1 MHPRARCAHRLGIL
15 AGAVVA
21 LALPVAAQ
29 APPAT
34 TASAPGASSASSAP
48 EITPPRLL
56 GEAIVEYPEGV
67 AGTAD
72 VVLELLISAAG
83 EVSEASL
90 VEGPEPF
97 ATAARTRALGW
108 RFEPARQ
115 AGAARAARIRFLVR
129 FVPPAPVDDAIPA
142 LGAPGATPGAS
153 PAPVPPAPIEVT
165 VLGARNEPRA
175 QTLTRAEVRQLPGAF
190 GDPFRAI
197 EALPGVTP
205 LASGV
210 PFFYVRGAPPGNVG
224 YYLDGIRLPLLYHV
238 GLGPSVVH
246 PALVSRVDLYP
257 GAYPTRYGRFSGGIV
272 AGEVEAPL
280 DRWHG
285 EWQIRLFDTG
295 LMTEAPF
302 ADGRGHVLIGGRYSY
317 TAYLISLLGEEV
329 RLEYWDYQLRA
340 GYRLGESDQLSVFA
354 FGSFDYFGEDTSDP
368 DDDLFSTEFHR
379 IDLRHH
385 HQFSS
390 TSQLQSALT
399 WGFDRTRVSENSGYA
414 LDRRLQARS
423 TFEALLGPGVTLSA
437 GVDVA
442 TDAYSIVSTFDDEEP
457 ATFEPRAPDSPAD
470 GASPTSPPPTA
481 PAPAAPPVEGP
492 PGTLPPPV
500 EPPPGGAVIEEGE
513 ADIDDDEELAR
524 LFPSRRD
531 WVAGAHV
538 ELGLDLAG
546 FVHLEPGLRFD
557 AYVSQQ
563 THALSFE
570 PRISAEFRITR
581 ELTLKNA
588 LGLAAQPPSFVVPVA
603 GFEIGGLPGGL
614 QRSVQSSSGA
624 EYRLP
629 DGMKLSL
636 ALFHNAFFNMTDIL
650 SLARIEDAEEELRL
664 DTRARGQAY
673 GLELMFH
680 RDLTR
685 KFGGFL
691 SYTLSRSQRFTPY
704 GSIAAAFDRTH
715 VLNAVAA
722 YDIGRRWRAGGRFVF
737 YTGTP
742 QLTAFGAPT
751 DSRLPPFYRLDVR
764 LEKRWPFGSSGGFWA
779 LVLEVLNTTLNREVV
794 ARTCG
799 DDGDCDD
806 EAIGPVVIPSIG
818 FEGRF

>member
-1 MHPRARCAHRLGIL
+1 MRGLGL
-15 AGAVVA
+15 GRGA
-21 LALPVAAQ
+21 LAPIALAIGLETSIALPLEAHAQ
-29 APPAT
+29 EPEGTPPPAT
-34 TASAPGASSASSAP
+34 PAPA
-48 EITPPRLL
+48 EIIPPRLL
-56 GEAIVEYPEGV
+56 GEAIVEYPDGASGE
-67 AGTAD
+67 AE

-83 EVSEASL
+83 EVSEAS
-90 VEGPEPF
+90 VVSGPEPF
-97 ATAARTRALGW
+97 GAAARVRALGW

-115 AGAARAARIRFLVR
+115 GGVARAARIRFQVR
-129 FVPPAPVDDAIPA
+129 FVPPLPEEPPIPA
-142 LGAPGATPGAS
+142 LGEEAARAAGSAA
-153 PAPVPPAPIEVT
+153 PAPAAIEVT

-224 YYLDGIRLPLLYHV
+224 YFLDGIRLPLLYHV

-272 AGEVEAPL
+272 AGEVEPPL

-295 LMTEAPF
+295 VMTEAPF
-302 ADGRGHVLIGGRYSY
+302 ADGRGHVLLGGRYSY

-340 GYRLGESDQLSVFA
+340 DYRLGDADTLSVFA

-368 DDDLFSTEFHR
+368 DDELFSTEFHR
-379 IDLRHH
+379 IDLRHDH
-385 HQFSS
+385 EFSP
-390 TSQLQSALT
+390 TSRLRSAVT
-399 WGFDRTRVSENSGYA
+399 WGFDRTRVAENTGYA
-414 LDRRLQARS
+414 LDRRLQLRS
-423 TFEALLGPGVTLSA
+423 TFDSQLGPGVRLSA

-442 TDAYSIVSTFDDEEP
+442 TDAYSIEPNLEDDEGESF
-457 ATFEPRAPDSPAD
+457 TPDPN
-470 GASPTSPPPTA
+470 
-481 PAPAAPPVEGP
+481 APPSDTG
-492 PGTLPPPV
+492 G
-500 EPPPGGAVIEEGE
+500 PPPGVFVDDEP
-513 ADIDDDEELAR
+513 DIDADEELAR

-531 WVAGAHV
+531 WIAGAYV
-538 ELGLDLAG
+538 ELGLDFAG

-557 AYVSQQ
+557 SYQSQG
-563 THALSFE
+563 TSALSFE

-614 QRSVQSSSGA
+614 QRSVQSSAGA

-629 DGMKLSL
+629 DQMKLSVS
-636 ALFHNAFFNMTDIL
+636 LFHNAFFNMTDIL
-650 SLARIEDAEEELRL
+650 SLARIEDAYEELRL

-673 GLELMFH
+673 GLELMLH

-685 KFGGFL
+685 QFGGFL
-691 SYTLSRSQRFTPY
+691 SYTLSRSSRLTQFGR
-704 GSIAAAFDRTH
+704 IAAAFDRTH

-742 QLTAFGAPT
+742 ELLNVGGTST
-751 DSRLPPFYRLDVR
+751 ESRLPPFYRLDVR
-764 LEKRWPFGSSGGFWA
+764 IEKRWPFGSKGGFWA
-779 LVLEVLNTTLNREVV
+779 LVFEVLNTTLNREVV
-794 ARTCG
+794 ARDCG
-799 DDGDCDD
+799 EDGDCDD

-818 FEGRF
+818 IEGRF

>member
-1 MHPRARCAHRLGIL
+1 MTRLGRRCAEL
-15 AGAVVA
+15 ARSACAIGLAA
-21 LALPVAAQ
+21 LNALPPAARAQQPETQQPATQQPATQQPQ
-29 APPAT
+29 APASTPA
-34 TASAPGASSASSAP
+34 AAP
-48 EITPPRLL
+48 EIIPPRLL
-56 GEAIVEYPEGV
+56 GEAIVEYPDAASGE
-67 AGTAD
+67 AE

-83 EVSEASL
+83 EVVEAS
-90 VEGPEPF
+90 VVSGPEPF
-97 ATAARTRALGW
+97 AAAARARSLGW
-108 RFEPARQ
+108 RFEPAQ
-115 AGAARAARIRFLVR
+115 QGGVQRAARIRFLVR
-129 FVPPAPVDDAIPA
+129 FVPPAPEEPVIPA
-142 LGAPGATPGAS
+142 LGAEAAAAGAAGAGAS
-153 PAPVPPAPIEVT
+153 ARAPAPIEVT
-165 VLGARNEPRA
+165 VLGARSEPRA

-246 PALVSRVDLYP
+246 PALIARVDLYP

-295 LMTEAPF
+295 VMTEAPF
-302 ADGRGHVLIGGRYSY
+302 ADGRGHVLLGGRYSY

-340 GYRLGESDQLSVFA
+340 GYRFGDADEVSVFA

-368 DDDLFSTEFHR
+368 DDSLFSTEFHR
-379 IDLRHH
+379 IDLRHD

-390 TSQLQSALT
+390 TSRLRSAVT
-399 WGFDRTRVSENSGYA
+399 WGFDRTRVAENTGYA
-414 LDRRLQARS
+414 LDRRLQLRS
-423 TFEALLGPGVTLSA
+423 AFDAQLGRGVRLSA

-442 TDAYSIVSTFDDEEP
+442 RDAYSIEPNLDDEPDEVAPSFEP
-457 ATFEPRAPDSPAD
+457 APVAGAPVTQGGEVFP
-470 GASPTSPPPTA
+470 
-481 PAPAAPPVEGP
+481 
-492 PGTLPPPV
+492 
-500 EPPPGGAVIEEGE
+500 PPPGEPQPGVIVDDEP
-513 ADIDDDEELAR
+513 DIDADQEIAR

-531 WVAGAHV
+531 WVAGAYL

-546 FVHLEPGLRFD
+546 FVHIEPGARFD
-557 AYVSQQ
+557 VYLSQGSR
-563 THALSFE
+563 ALSFE
-570 PRISAEFRITR
+570 PRISAEFRVTR

-588 LGLAAQPPSFVVPVA
+588 IGLAAQPPSFVVPVA

-614 QRSVQSSSGA
+614 QRSVQSSAGL

-629 DGMKLSL
+629 DEMKLSL
-636 ALFHNAFFNMTDIL
+636 SLFHNAFFNMTDIL
-650 SLARIEDAEEELRL
+650 SLARIEDAAEELRL

-673 GLELMFH
+673 GLELMLH

-685 KFGGFL
+685 RFGGFL
-691 SYTLSRSQRFTPY
+691 SYTLSRSLRLSRF
-704 GSIAAAFDRTH
+704 GRIAAAFDRTH

-742 QLTAFGAPT
+742 QVEDLGTTT

-764 LEKRWPFGSSGGFWA
+764 IEKRWPFGSAGAFWA
-779 LVLEVLNTTLNREVV
+779 LVFEVLNTTLNREVV
-794 ARTCG
+794 ARNCG

-818 FEGRF
+818 LEGRF

>member
-1 MHPRARCAHRLGIL
+1 MRRHARRDGFTPM
-15 AGAVVA
+15 A
-21 LALPVAAQ
+21 LAIGVGTLSALPLEVHAQ
-29 APPAT
+29 QPSAPPPEAT
-34 TASAPGASSASSAP
+34 SKPEPEAPQSTPGASAATPPGPTPAP
-48 EITPPRLL
+48 AAEIVPPRLV
-56 GEAIVEYPEGV
+56 GEAIVEYPDGASGSTE
-67 AGTAD
+67 

-83 EVSEASL
+83 EVSEAS
-90 VEGPEPF
+90 VVSGSEPF
-97 ATAARTRALGW
+97 GAAARARALGW

-115 AGAARAARIRFLVR
+115 GGTPRSARIRFLVR
-129 FVPPAPVDDAIPA
+129 FVPPAPQEPVIPA
-142 LGAPGATPGAS
+142 LGEPPPERGAAPA
-153 PAPVPPAPIEVT
+153 PAPIEVT

-224 YYLDGIRLPLLYHV
+224 YFLDGIRLPLLYHV

-295 LMTEAPF
+295 VMTEAPF
-302 ADGRGHVLIGGRYSY
+302 ADGRGHVLLGGRYSY
-317 TAYLISLLGEEV
+317 TAYLISLLGEDV

-340 GYRLGESDQLSVFA
+340 SYRLGESDELSVFA

-379 IDLRHH
+379 IDLRHAH
-385 HQFSS
+385 EFSS
-390 TSQLQSALT
+390 TSRWRSAVT
-399 WGFDRTRVSENSGYA
+399 WGFDRTRVAENTGYA
-414 LDRRLQARS
+414 LDRRLQLRS
-423 TFEALLGPGVTLSA
+423 AFEARLGPGVELSA

-442 TDAYSIVSTFDDEEP
+442 RDAYSIEPNIDEQDES
-457 ATFEPRAPDSPAD
+457 EL
-470 GASPTSPPPTA
+470 GPTE
-481 PAPAAPPVEGP
+481 V
-492 PGTLPPPV
+492 
-500 EPPPGGAVIEEGE
+500 VIEEE
-513 ADIDDDEELAR
+513 PDIDAEVELER
-524 LFPSRRD
+524 LFPSRSD
-531 WVAGAHV
+531 WVTGGYL
-538 ELGLDLAG
+538 ELGLDFAG

-557 AYVSQQ
+557 AYFSQG
-563 THALSFE
+563 TRALSFE
-570 PRISAEFRITR
+570 PRISAEFRVTR
-581 ELTLKNA
+581 ELTLRNA
-588 LGLAAQPPSFVVPVA
+588 LGLAGQPPSFVVPVA

-614 QRSVQSSSGA
+614 QRSVQSSAGA

-629 DGMKLSL
+629 DGMKLTLSV
-636 ALFHNAFFNMTDIL
+636 FHNAFFNMTDIL

-685 KFGGFL
+685 RFGGFL
-691 SYTLSRSQRFTPY
+691 SYTLSRSSRFASFQR
-704 GSIAAAFDRTH
+704 IAAAFDRTH

-722 YDIGRRWRAGGRFVF
+722 YDLGRRWRAGGRFVF

-742 QLTAFGAPT
+742 ELLDLGGTT
-751 DSRLPPFYRLDVR
+751 ESRLPPFYRLDVR
-764 LEKRWPFGSSGGFWA
+764 LEKRWPFGSRGAFWA

-794 ARTCG
+794 ARNCG
-799 DDGDCDD
+799 DDGDCDE

-818 FEGRF
+818 IEGRF